1 MTVAPLPI
9 VCTNVE
15 RLVGEEWVPLGER
28 YRIVEVT
35 GVRVGILGVID
46 EHQFTDL
53 VMKKTGNR
61 VRRLPALE
69 AIREVAALLQLKTDL
84 IVLLAHVPSKHMEI
98 YAASIPEVDVVLG
111 GHVTRKDE
119 GPVLIGRDGIVNRSG
134 SRGMHVSM
142 TRVIISPQGEVA
154 DFGGMNITLTKD
166 FPEDP
171 LVAEAAQSAKDRSA
185 SDRKARIEKT
195 RERNAAQAPKSKRPV
210 PGSED

>member
-1 MTVAPLPI
+1 MTVASLPI

-15 RLVGEEWVPLGER
+15 RLVGEEWVPVGER
-28 YRIVEVT
+28 YRIVEVN

-46 EHQFTDL
+46 EQQLTDH
-53 VMKKTGNR
+53 VVEKTDNR
-61 VRRLPALE
+61 VRRLPTLE
-69 AIREVAALLQLKTDL
+69 AIREVAALLQLETDL
-84 IVLLAHVPSKHMEI
+84 IVLLAHVPSKQMEI

-119 GPVLIGRDGIVNRSG
+119 GPVLIARDGIVNRSG

-154 DFGGMNITLTKD
+154 DFGGVNVTLTKD

-171 LVAEAAQSAKDRSA
+171 QVAEAAQSAKDRST
-185 SDRKARIEKT
+185 SERKARVQKT
-195 RERNAAQAPKSKRPV
+195 RERNEAQRPKSKKTA